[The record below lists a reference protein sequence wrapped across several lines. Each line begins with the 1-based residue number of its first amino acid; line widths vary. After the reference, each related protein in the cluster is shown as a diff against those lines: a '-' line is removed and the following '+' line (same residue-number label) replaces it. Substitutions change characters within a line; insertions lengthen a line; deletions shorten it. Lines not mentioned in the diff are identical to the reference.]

1 MFKKLKMIGLM
12 IFCGGMLT
20 GCMQTVE
27 MTGQESNM
35 IAESMAGLLL
45 KYDKSYEGDLV
56 YQESKDLRAEIETK
70 EKNSKDMEVTTLTT
84 GREKATKEK
93 NKTNTGNMVKT
104 DNKKNVTGKKAGKT
118 GKIEN
123 LDEAIGNKNFKIS
136 FQKYETIKSYHGNI
150 SNQAFSIDAS
160 NNNQLLIA
168 YFDITNLTKTSQNFN
183 LVNSDLKY
191 QLQVDK
197 ETLYQPL
204 ITLLA
209 NDIQYINLDFAA
221 KETKEAVILFEI
233 PKDIDLSNVE
243 MVVSNKDNSL
253 NVKMK

>member
-20 GCMQTVE
+20 GCMQTVD

-35 IAESMAGLLL
+35 IAESMAGILL
-45 KYDKSYEGDLV
+45 KYDKTYEGDLI
-56 YQESKDLRAEIETK
+56 YQESKDLRAEIESK
-70 EKNSKDMEVTTLTT
+70 EKKSKDLEVTTLTT
-84 GREKATKEK
+84 GGQKANKGK
-93 NKTNTGNMVKT
+93 NKSNSDDMVT
-104 DNKKNVTGKKAGKT
+104 SGKKAGKT
-118 GKIEN
+118 SGKTGKSYN
-123 LDEAIGNKNFKIS
+123 LNETIGNKDFKVS
-136 FQKYETIKSYHGNI
+136 FQKYETSKSYHGNI

-160 NNNQLLIA
+160 DKNQLLIA

-183 LVNSDLKY
+183 LINSGLEY
-191 QLQVDK
+191 HLQVDK
-197 ETLYQPL
+197 ETTYKPL
-204 ITLLA
+204 ITLLV

-243 MVVSNKDNSL
+243 MIVSNKDNSL
-253 NVKMK
+253 NVNMK